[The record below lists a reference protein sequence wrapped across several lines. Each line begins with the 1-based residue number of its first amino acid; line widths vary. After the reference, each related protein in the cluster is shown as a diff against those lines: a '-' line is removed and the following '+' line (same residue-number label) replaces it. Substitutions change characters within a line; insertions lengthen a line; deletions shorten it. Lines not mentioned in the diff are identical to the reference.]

1 MSYILHLLSFD
12 SMVITSCIWCS
23 HLQRSL
29 HRPPLVVFLFLLYRK
44 KARAQY
50 TKDNGPSY
58 QASRL
63 PDQITRLPDLS
74 SMTAF
79 ETMQEEDEY
88 KFLTPVFFITDPWL
102 WALICIIP
110 QIYHGSRTQLLK
122 CTFTVFSPPLT
133 EIKATFLFPP
143 NPVSIFF

>member
-74 SMTAF
+74 FMTAF

-88 KFLTPVFFITDPWL
+88 KFLTPVFFITDP
-102 WALICIIP
+102 
-110 QIYHGSRTQLLK
+110 
-122 CTFTVFSPPLT
+122 
-133 EIKATFLFPP
+133 
-143 NPVSIFF
+143 